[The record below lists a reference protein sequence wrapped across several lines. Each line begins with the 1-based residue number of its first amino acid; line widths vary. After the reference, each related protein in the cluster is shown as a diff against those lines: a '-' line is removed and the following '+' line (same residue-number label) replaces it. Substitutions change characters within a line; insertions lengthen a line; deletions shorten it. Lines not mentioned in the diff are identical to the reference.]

1 MTRPPEDVPESELAV
16 LQVLWRQG
24 ETTRRRIVECLYPRG
39 EPADFTTVQ
48 KLLERLEKRGLV
60 RRGGSERQRT
70 YNATRSRDELLSR
83 RLEDLADRLG
93 GGSLVP
99 LVLNLVRTRPLTAAE
114 LDELRAFVREQ
125 GTSGSP
131 PA

>member
-16 LQVLWRQG
+16 LQVLWHQA
-24 ETTRRRIVECLYPRG
+24 EATRRQIVDQLYPRG

-60 RRGGSERQRT
+60 RRGGTDRLRT
-70 YNATRSRDELLSR
+70 YSATHSRDELLSR
-83 RLEDLADRLG
+83 RLVDLADRLC
-93 GGSLVP
+93 GGSLAP
-99 LVLNLVRTRPLTAAE
+99 LVLNLVKIRPLTAGE

-125 GTSGSP
+125 VGFRE
-131 PA
+131 

>member
-16 LQVLWRQG
+16 LHVLWRQDG
-24 ETTRRRIVECLYPRG
+24 ATRRQIVDRLYPRG

-70 YNATRSRDELLSR
+70 YSATRSRDELLSR

-93 GGSLVP
+93 GGSLMP
-99 LVLNLVRTRPLTAAE
+99 LVLNLVKTRPLTAGE

-125 GTSGSP
+125 GTSGE
-131 PA
+131 

>member
-1 MTRPPEDVPESELAV
+1 MTRPAEDVPESELAV
-16 LQVLWRQG
+16 LQVLWQHG
-24 ETTRRRIVECLYPRG
+24 EATRRRIVECLYPRG

-70 YNATRSRDELLSR
+70 YTAARSRDELLSR

-93 GGSLVP
+93 GGSLLP
-99 LVLNLVRTRPLTAAE
+99 LVLNLVKTRPLTARE
-114 LDELRAFVREQ
+114 LDELRVFIRDLGKSRE
-125 GTSGSP
+125 
-131 PA
+131 